1 MDYINKIGTLAE
13 RLKNR
18 VGREYGR
25 CSTCGSPTRSH
36 IVAGKRVCHTCH
48 TSPDGV
54 LLADGGWEDG
64 DGSGVLPTIET
75 CEEGIPSKF
84 TSKDRWLNWL
94 YAEGEQKRAV
104 AYWERKSL
112 KPVKGYKEK
121 TASFEQ
127 ARRFVDWEP
136 YHVSRVSH
144 DGWGNSV
151 GLFFHLPEEPS
162 RDGIV
167 FVDLDNVRNPDTG
180 ALHPFAIELLDR
192 SDTYAQVS
200 TSGTG
205 IHVFFEGRLPAGHT
219 AVQSELEET
228 DAFPGAEIEIYHKD
242 RLVAMTGDR
251 IEGSAETV
259 NRGDDIVEELAD
271 EFGNDGHDGGKH
283 KDEYHEPAASR
294 NEIQEVDTTQYFQDV
309 KDALYHTKPR
319 DISMRSPKTEDRGD
333 GEYSFDPTFADSES
347 GTRLG
352 ADDEGFV
359 YRAGNVHLSPLQVV
373 ALEEGI
379 ISTIGDYPS
388 GEDFFEAVDA
398 LRDRGAQ
405 IPEYQREQMY
415 FSNAAILPELEEP
428 MFSTGIT
435 TSELRELTCDQM
447 KRAIMDDDNVC
458 VDAIMTAGKSYGAFK
473 AVAELDRQASVFV
486 ARNDMKEQSKQYAL
500 ENGIDE
506 DDILVLPSIT
516 DDCPTWNGQHGETW
530 QKRIQAQYAAGAS
543 PKAIHEMNDNIPC
556 RGDHDH
562 DDDGEALCE
571 YEQKWQFDPDD
582 YQVIIGH
589 YKHAHVTH
597 VTMGRVTIFDEA
609 PVNQFTERLEGT
621 RLVTAINTFLSQ
633 TVSPPVDD
641 FDDLI
646 RNRDDSE
653 TVTAC
658 SRWFSQMEQQD
669 EIDLSSPDNSGVI
682 RNVDETGAEYHAYA
696 PHAVYAILNASPIA
710 DGSNFERC
718 FMPGTMGGGLVF
730 TTSEEHG
737 DYYTEFRQSPS
748 LDYAESVLALDGT
761 PLVDESRNDPHK
773 VREWEQALG
782 VPMKHRRVM
791 DDADRR
797 DYIKHTLNHQYVSAS
812 EHVNPYSSG
821 KYNDMAE
828 DAALC
833 SAVKEVYGGGTYAP
847 LTFTPKAVSDR
858 YDDAGF
864 VEQGLVSGLDY
875 PGNLRGSDRYGD
887 ERLLVILGSTHYG
900 DHEIRRRAAWLRE
913 SVSVSGK
920 GKDRDYGSDIGNA
933 ILEQMRENVTAQLA
947 MRVGRDGGGATIVL
961 KTTAIPDYFPIA
973 GKGGV
978 TKWPDGMKQVLEAWT
993 DLGGGSAAFVEASEV
1008 AAHDAVTVSDRHV
1021 RTSLDTFAEL
1031 GYLSKGDHPTDGRK
1045 NAYSDTGLS
1054 AVAAHDQAEVELP
1067 EIEWPDSIA
1076 DESPESVRTN
1086 VYTSEFRFSS
1096 SIDSVPE
1103 TATADSGS
1111 DGSPG
1116 ENRGDDGS
1124 HGTAD

>member
-1 MDYINKIGTLAE
+1 MNYIDTIGTLAE
-13 RLKNR
+13 RLKQR
-18 VGREYGR
+18 VGRKCGG
-25 CSTCGSPTRSH
+25 CSGCGNPTRSH
-36 IVAGKRVCHTCH
+36 IIGDQRVCHACH
-48 TSPDGV
+48 TSGRGV

-64 DGSGVLPTIET
+64 GESGGQPIIET
-75 CEEGIPSKF
+75 YEEGIPHKF

-94 YAEGEQKRAV
+94 YAEAEQKRAV
-104 AYWERKSL
+104 AYWERKNL
-112 KPVKGYKEK
+112 KPVKGYKQK
-121 TASFEQ
+121 TTSFEQ
-127 ARRFVDWEP
+127 ARRFVDWQP

-144 DGWGNSV
+144 DGWGNTV

-162 RDGIV
+162 DDGIV
-167 FVDLDNVRNPDTG
+167 FIDLDNVRDPDTG
-180 ALHPFAIELLDR
+180 ALHPFAVELLDR
-192 SDTYAQVS
+192 ADTYAQVS
-200 TSGTG
+200 TSGSG

-219 AVQSELEET
+219 AVQADLEET
-228 DAFPGAEIEIYHKD
+228 DAFPDPEIEIYHKD

-251 IEGSAETV
+251 IDGSAETV
-259 NRGDDIVEELAD
+259 NRDDELVQELAD
-271 EFGNDGHDGGKH
+271 EYGSEGHDGGKH
-283 KDEYHEPAASR
+283 KDEYHDPAASR

-309 KDALYHTKPR
+309 KDALYHTKPS
-319 DISMRSPKTEDRGD
+319 DIRMKSLKTEDRGD
-333 GEYSFDPTFADSES
+333 GEYSFDPSFAQSKS

-398 LRDRGAQ
+398 LRERGAQ
-405 IPEYQREQMY
+405 IPEYQREEMY

-428 MFSTGIT
+428 IFDTAIT
-435 TSELRELTCDQM
+435 TDELRDLTCDAM
-447 KRAIMDDDNVC
+447 KRAIQDEDNVC

-473 AVAELDRQASVFV
+473 AVSELDEQASIFV

-500 ENGIDE
+500 ENGVDE

-516 DDCPTWNGQHGETW
+516 DHCPTWNGQHGDAW
-530 QKRIQAQYAAGAS
+530 QDRIQAQYGAGAS
-543 PKAIHEMNDNIPC
+543 PKAIHEMNEGIPC
-556 RGDHDH
+556 RGDHGE
-562 DDDGEALCE
+562 DDDGEALCP
-571 YEQKWQFDPDD
+571 YEQRWKFDPDD

-597 VTMGRVTIFDEA
+597 VTMGRVAIFDEA
-609 PVNQFTERLEGT
+609 PVNQFTERLAGG

-633 TVSPPVDD
+633 EVSPPVED

-653 TVTAC
+653 TVNEC
-658 SRWFSQMEQQD
+658 SRWFNQMEQYD
-669 EIDLSSPDNSGVI
+669 EIDLSVADNSGVI
-682 RNVDETGAEYHAYA
+682 QDVDENGTDYHAYA

-710 DGSNFERC
+710 EGSNFERC

-737 DYYTEFRQSPS
+737 NYYTEFRQSPS
-748 LDYAESVLALDGT
+748 LDYAAGVLALDGT
-761 PLVDESRNDPHK
+761 PLVDESREEGHK

-782 VPMKHRRVM
+782 IPIKHRRVM
-791 DDADRR
+791 DDEDRR
-797 DYIKHTLNHQYVSAS
+797 DYIKHTLNHKYVSAS
-812 EHVNPYSSG
+812 EYVNPYSSG

-833 SAVKEVYGGGTYAP
+833 AGVKQTYGGGTHAP
-847 LTFTPKAVSDR
+847 LVFTPKAVTDE
-858 YDDAGF
+858 YGDAGF
-864 VEQGLVSGLDY
+864 VEQGLASGLDY
-875 PGNLRGSDRYGD
+875 PGNLRGSDRYGE
-887 ERLLVILGSTHYG
+887 ERLLAILGSTHYG

-920 GKDRDYGSDIGNA
+920 GTDRDYGSDVGNA
-933 ILEQMRENVTAQLA
+933 ILKQMRENVTAQLA

-978 TKWPDGMKQVLEAWT
+978 TKWPDGMKQVLEAWNEM
-993 DLGGGSAAFVEASEV
+993 GCGSASFVEAADV
-1008 AAHDAVTVSDRHV
+1008 AEHDAVSVSDRHV
-1021 RTSLDTFAEL
+1021 RSSLDRFAEL

-1054 AVAAHDQAEVELP
+1054 AVAAHEQAEVELP
-1067 EIEWPDSIA
+1067 DIEWPESIA
-1076 DESPESVRTN
+1076 SESPESVRTN
-1086 VYTSEFRFSS
+1086 VYTSEFRFSA
-1096 SIDSVPE
+1096 SIDSVPSH
-1103 TATADSGS
+1103 ATADSGP
-1111 DGSPG
+1111 DGGPG
-1116 ENRGDDGS
+1116 RNRGDDAG
-1124 HGTAD
+1124 HETA